1 MGFSCHEHFGP
12 FKDDHDGEERDGSN
26 STLRGV
32 RHFAQR
38 WDPGFQK
45 SSLSSDVW
53 DPVVHGECLPSFFGR
68 GSAAVQWIFFCC
80 HEQSFKKKLI
90 F

>member
-1 MGFSCHEHFGP
+1 MGFSCHAHFGP

-38 WDPGFQK
+38 ASCAVLEKFFEVVLYVRT
-45 SSLSSDVW
+45 SLFTKKN
-53 DPVVHGECLPSFFGR
+53 GECQILFWKGQFS
-68 GSAAVQWIFFCC
+68 
-80 HEQSFKKKLI
+80 
-90 F
+90 